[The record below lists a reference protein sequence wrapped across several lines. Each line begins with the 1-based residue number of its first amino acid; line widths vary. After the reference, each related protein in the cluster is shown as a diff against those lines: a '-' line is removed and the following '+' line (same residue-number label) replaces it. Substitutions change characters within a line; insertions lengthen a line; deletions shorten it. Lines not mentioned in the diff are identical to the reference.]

1 MSGDC
6 ELRQPCHLLQGVQE
20 DIKTLQ
26 MNVKSINSIAK
37 SFIEDSD
44 PDFSVSVRMDALIF
58 TQICFCLLVEESINI
73 QLLTFSR

>member
-26 MNVKSINSIAK
+26 TNVKSINSIAK

-44 PDFSVSVRMDALIF
+44 PDFSVSVRKDALIF
-58 TQICFCLLVEESINI
+58 TDMFCLLAEESVNI
-73 QLLTFSR
+73 Q

>member
-6 ELRQPCHLLQGVQE
+6 ELRQSCHLLQGVQE

-44 PDFSVSVRMDALIF
+44 PDFSVSVRRDVLIF
-58 TQICFCLLVEESINI
+58 YTDMFLS
-73 QLLTFSR
+73 FSRRKR